1 MLKGDIVEQI
11 CTDMNTLIKKDV
23 THAVDIIIETMSKA
37 LANGQRI
44 EIRGFGSFSSRK
56 RQPKTT
62 KNPKTGIIMNI
73 PLRNTLHFTMSK
85 SLKYPLIKKADGEK
99 THK

>member
-11 CTDMNTLIKKDV
+11 CADMDNLIKRDV
-23 THAVDIIIETMSKA
+23 IQSVDIIIETMTKA

-44 EIRGFGSFSSRK
+44 EIRGFGSLSARQ

-62 KNPKTGIIMNI
+62 KNPKTGVIMNI

-85 SLKYPLIKKADGEK
+85 SLKCPLIQTSNAE
-99 THK
+99 

>member
-11 CTDMNTLIKKDV
+11 CSDMDNLIKKDV
-23 THAVDIIIETMSKA
+23 IQSVDIILDTMTKA

-44 EIRGFGSFSSRK
+44 EIRGFGSFCSRQ

-62 KNPKTGIIMNI
+62 KNPKTGITMNI

-85 SLKYPLIKKADGEK
+85 SLKYPLIKKSHEDE
-99 THK
+99 TE

>member
-1 MLKGDIVEQI
+1 MLKGDIIEQI
-11 CTDMNTLIKKDV
+11 HAGMDNLIKKDV
-23 THAVDIIIETMSKA
+23 AQSVDIIMETMTKA

-44 EIRGFGSFSSRK
+44 EIRGFGSFSPRQ

-85 SLKYPLIKKADGEK
+85 SLKYPLIEQTPGDGTE
-99 THK
+99 